1 MLIPDYWADAKRT
14 TPINGRM
21 RTIRRFGWSLVGQAD
36 AQAMAD
42 ERAEDAVRELSSGAS
57 IRWLEPKRAYNGAD
71 GVPIREEV
79 LSRHGESV
87 ITRNSY
93 GSHCLN
99 TPRVLIA
106 DVDFEYLDSRG
117 TACLTIAVL
126 LVAMIGTLIALAG
139 AGWVAIPQVILI
151 GVSSLVLI
159 PMAVLLVRDWLSKA
173 WVRSPDGFGPL
184 TRQRI
189 DRFLETNPDWA
200 IRIYETPNGMRLIA
214 THRLFEAREAEVERF
229 FEAIVA
235 DPVYRRM
242 CRNQNCFRARLT
254 AKPWRMPGFAAG
266 KIHGGVWPIPEVMR
280 PERAGWVREYEAKAI
295 GFAACR
301 YVDSVG
307 SGNVHSQVRAVVE
320 LHDRLSRADQPEL
333 AMA

>member
-1 MLIPDYWADAKRT
+1 
-14 TPINGRM
+14 
-21 RTIRRFGWSLVGQAD
+21 
-36 AQAMAD
+36 
-42 ERAEDAVRELSSGAS
+42 
-57 IRWLEPKRAYNGAD
+57 
-71 GVPIREEV
+71 
-79 LSRHGESV
+79 
-87 ITRNSY
+87 
-93 GSHCLN
+93 
-99 TPRVLIA
+99 VLIA

-117 TACLTIAVL
+117 SACLTIAVL

-173 WVRSPDGFGPL
+173 WVRSQDGFGPL
-184 TRQRI
+184 TRHRI

-242 CRNQNCFRARLT
+242 CRNQNCFRARLLRGR
-254 AKPWRMPGFAAG
+254 KDSWRSLADSGSDAA
-266 KIHGGVWPIPEVMR
+266 
-280 PERAGWVREYEAKAI
+280 RAGGMGPRIRSEGDWFRGLPICGFGRIRECPFAGAGGGGAARPAFPGRSAGI
-295 GFAACR
+295 GHGLMR
-301 YVDSVG
+301 Q
-307 SGNVHSQVRAVVE
+307 HSR
-320 LHDRLSRADQPEL
+320 
-333 AMA
+333 